1 MGADILR
8 VSIFGLGLVGLTTA
22 VVLASKG
29 VKVLGVEMDSYKIGE
44 LNSGKPH
51 FHEPKLQSMLKKAM
65 SEKLLTVTNN
75 TDIAVGSSAIS
86 FVTVGTPSLYDGKAD
101 ISYIDLCA
109 TEIGKA
115 ILHYDKKY
123 HLIVVKSTVPPGTTE
138 NLVGR
143 NISKYSKRTIDK
155 EVGLVYNPEFLKE
168 GSAVN
173 DTLFP
178 HILVIGANDSKT
190 RKKMILFYKSLYL
203 ENTPTI
209 IDTNISTAEVI
220 KYANN
225 IFLATKVSFINTL
238 SNICS
243 RLPGVDVQDISK
255 AIGLDPRIG
264 SLFLQAGPGY
274 GGSCFPK
281 DLAAFIKFSESL
293 GYDPILFKSTQLA
306 NDQQLSVVID
316 MVLKLLHK
324 DLNRKAIAVLGS
336 AFKKNT
342 DDIRE
347 SASIKLIKDLIQRG
361 AVIRVHDPLA
371 LDNTKEQFGR
381 SIEYFRDVIQCI
393 TNADCAILMTEWE
406 EYKKLS
412 AKVFKKY
419 MRNPNVVDARRV
431 ITSKRMKGINFLAI
445 GMGNKPRH
453 ISRHQ

>member
-1 MGADILR
+1 MLISWRGDILR
-8 VSIFGLGLVGLTTA
+8 VSIFGLGFVGLTTA

-29 VKVLGVEMDSYKIGE
+29 IKVLGVEKDNYKIGE

-51 FHEPKLQSMLKKAM
+51 FHEPKLQSMLKKAIN
-65 SEKLLTVTNN
+65 EKLLSVTNN
-75 TDIAVGSSAIS
+75 IDIAVGSSAIS

-101 ISYIDLCA
+101 TSYIDRCA
-109 TEIGKA
+109 TEIGQA
-115 ILHYDKKY
+115 ILHNDKKY
-123 HLIVVKSTVPPGTTE
+123 HLIVIKSTVPPGTTE

-155 EVGLVYNPEFLKE
+155 EVGLAFNPEFLKE

-190 RKKMILFYKSLYL
+190 RKKMISFYKSVYL

-209 IDTNISTAEVI
+209 IDTNISTAETI

-225 IFLATKVSFINTL
+225 VFLATKISFINTL

-243 RLPGVDVQDISK
+243 KLPGVDVQDISK

-281 DLAAFIKFSESL
+281 DLAAFIRFSESL
-293 GYDPILFKSTQLA
+293 SYDPLLFKSTQLV
-306 NDQQLSVVID
+306 NDQQLFVVID
-316 MVLKLLHK
+316 MVLRLLNNN
-324 DLNRKAIAVLGS
+324 LNRKTIAVLGS

-342 DDIRE
+342 DDVRESVSIKVIRE
-347 SASIKLIKDLIQRG
+347 LIQSG
-361 AVIRVHDPLA
+361 AFIRVHDPVA
-371 LDNTKEQFGR
+371 IDNTREQFGNT
-381 SIEYFRDVIQCI
+381 IEYSRDILQCI
-393 TNADCAILMTEWE
+393 ADTDCVILMTESE
-406 EYKKLS
+406 EYKKLN
-412 AKVFKKY
+412 AQVFRRY
-419 MRNPNVVDARRV
+419 MRKPNVVDARRV
-431 ITSKRMKGINFLAI
+431 LTWKKVKGVNYLAT
-445 GMGNKPRH
+445 GLGNRTW
-453 ISRHQ
+453 